1 MDGYGRADC
10 ARIALYLGRNRPT
23 AARNPPRRDGLQS
36 RFFSSSSEKAR
47 LVVYTYPVIVE
58 KKRDPER
65 FQASQ
70 DNLKRLQTAALAHQ
84 LSLFYLDESGFSNIP
99 NVQRA
104 WAPKGKPH
112 AADASSGRQRVN
124 VIGALEFNSGRLW
137 YDLHSQAVKRPQVTE
152 LIDRIARREQR
163 MPLTVVVLDN
173 ATMHH
178 HFDSDKLDEWL
189 IEHRLI
195 LLHLPPYSP
204 ELNLIEIVWKQAKY
218 HWRRFMTWSKEQL
231 REEVAKLMD
240 SVGYQFKIC
249 FT

>member
-1 MDGYGRADC
+1 M
-10 ARIALYLGRNRPT
+10 
-23 AARNPPRRDGLQS
+23 
-36 RFFSSSSEKAR
+36 
-47 LVVYTYPVIVE
+47 
-58 KKRDPER
+58 
-65 FQASQ
+65 
-70 DNLKRLQTAALAHQ
+70 QTAALANQ

-204 ELNLIEIVWKQAKY
+204 ELNLIEIVWKHAKY
-218 HWRRFMTWSKEQL
+218 HWRRFITWSKEQL

-240 SVGYQFKIC
+240 SVGHQFQIR

>member
-1 MDGYGRADC
+1 M
-10 ARIALYLGRNRPT
+10 
-23 AARNPPRRDGLQS
+23 
-36 RFFSSSSEKAR
+36 
-47 LVVYTYPVIVE
+47 
-58 KKRDPER
+58 
-65 FQASQ
+65 
-70 DNLKRLQTAALAHQ
+70 QTAALAHQ

-137 YDLHSQAVKRPQVTE
+137 YNLHSQAVKRPQVTE

-204 ELNLIEIVWKQAKY
+204 ELNLIEIVWKHAKY
-218 HWRRFMTWSKEQL
+218 HWRRFITWSKEQL
-231 REEVAKLMD
+231 RQEVTKLMD
-240 SVGYQFKIC
+240 SVGHQFKIC